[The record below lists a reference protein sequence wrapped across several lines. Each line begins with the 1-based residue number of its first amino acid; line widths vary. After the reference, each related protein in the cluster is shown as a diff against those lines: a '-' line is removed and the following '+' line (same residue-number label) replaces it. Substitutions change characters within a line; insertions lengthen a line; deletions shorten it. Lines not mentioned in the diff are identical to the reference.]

1 MKEWNKLDAEIRNLQ
16 SPSKFRTDENSSVD
30 VLNM

>member
-16 SPSKFRTDENSSVD
+16 SLSKFRTDKNSSVD
-30 VLNM
+30 ALNM